1 MRRMT
6 KLLLLVLL
14 TFALVL
20 PASAA
25 PEIVIR
31 AAHNQTSMEST
42 YTIGMNAFKEKLE
55 EISGGLI
62 GVEVYHGSLSQD
74 EAELIE
80 KVQLGDLQIAV
91 ASPGFMTA
99 LGVKEVD
106 LLALPYIFD
115 SYEHWTKVV
124 DGDIGAEIAKMI
136 NEKSGNDF
144 RILGF
149 WSAGVRHYYG
159 KKPINSVEDLKGIN
173 IRTQTSGTVA
183 KYWQSLG
190 VTPINVAWG
199 ELYQALEQGQA
210 DSAENAYPFF
220 VQMSHHRAANGKYI
234 SETGHDYTSRFFLVN
249 GHYYD
254 TLTEQ
259 QKAWLN
265 EAVAYAAKVER
276 DALYEQEDQYKQIA
290 IADGAV
296 VNELDRTPL
305 MEAAIPIQDE
315 FAASIDATDLLERI
329 RNAK

>member
-1 MRRMT
+1 M
-6 KLLLLVLL
+6 
-14 TFALVL
+14 
-20 PASAA
+20 
-25 PEIVIR
+25 
-31 AAHNQTSMEST
+31 
-42 YTIGMNAFKEKLE
+42 
-55 EISGGLI
+55 
-62 GVEVYHGSLSQD
+62 
-74 EAELIE
+74 
-80 KVQLGDLQIAV
+80 QLGDLQVAV

-115 SYEHWTKVV
+115 SYEHWMNVV
-124 DGDIGAEIAKMI
+124 DGDIGQEIARMI

-159 KKPINSVEDLKGIN
+159 KKPINTVEDLKGIN

-254 TLTEQ
+254 SLTEEQ
-259 QKAWLN
+259 RGWLN
-265 EAVAYAAKVER
+265 EAVVYAAQVER
-276 DALYEQEDQYKQIA
+276 DALFEQEEQHKQIA
-290 IADGAV
+290 IDEGAV

-305 MEAAIPIQDE
+305 IEAAIPIQDE
-315 FAASIDATDLLERI
+315 FAASIDATELLQRI
-329 RNAK
+329 REAK